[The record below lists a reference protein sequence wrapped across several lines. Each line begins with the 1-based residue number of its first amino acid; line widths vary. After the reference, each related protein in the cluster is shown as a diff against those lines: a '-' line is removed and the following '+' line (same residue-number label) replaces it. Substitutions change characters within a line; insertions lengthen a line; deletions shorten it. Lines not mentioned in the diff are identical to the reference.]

1 MAFDK
6 IAEIVSVAAYT
17 VVAVTLAGIA
27 LAHLLVLGAAMA
39 P

>member
-1 MAFDK
+1 MTFGK
-6 IAEIVSVAAYT
+6 IAEIVSVAVYT
-17 VVAVTLAGIA
+17 VVAVVLASVA